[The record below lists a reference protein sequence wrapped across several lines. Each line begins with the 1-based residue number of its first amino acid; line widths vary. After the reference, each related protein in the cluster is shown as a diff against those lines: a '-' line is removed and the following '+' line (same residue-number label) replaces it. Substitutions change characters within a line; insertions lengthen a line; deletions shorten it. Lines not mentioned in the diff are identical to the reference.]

1 MRSVQKI
8 SSKFNKCLL
17 EVRYGSLFLQGPFLL
32 EKAMN
37 FKRTG
42 IVINTPGKKIIARW
56 DDYYYFQDW
65 LESLYL
71 ENKKNDKFDCI
82 VLDYEDLLD
91 LTNSVMCAT
100 SSAEPGSD
108 EFFEDEPTEL
118 TDGTERNECLD
129 FITKAIAAIAAGH
142 SVVYTNC

>member
-1 MRSVQKI
+1 MD
-8 SSKFNKCLL
+8 
-17 EVRYGSLFLQGPFLL
+17 
-32 EKAMN
+32 

-42 IVINTPGKKIIARW
+42 IVINTPGKKLIARW

-65 LESLYL
+65 LKSLYL
-71 ENKKNDKFDCI
+71 KNKKTSKKFDCI
-82 VLDYEDLLD
+82 ALDSEDLFD
-91 LTNSVMCAT
+91 LMNDVMCAT

-129 FITKAIAAIAAGH
+129 FITKALAAIDAKH